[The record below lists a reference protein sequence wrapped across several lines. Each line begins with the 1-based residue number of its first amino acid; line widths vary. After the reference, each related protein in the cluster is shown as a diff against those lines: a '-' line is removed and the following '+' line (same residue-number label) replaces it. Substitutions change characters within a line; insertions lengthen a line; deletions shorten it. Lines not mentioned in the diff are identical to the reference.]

1 MLFKKI
7 YITIRPKILKIK
19 YLVLLN
25 AVKKEILVITNLVT
39 NASLNAKINKV
50 KNEISTTTTTNLA
63 TNTALTAVENKMLV
77 I

>member
-7 YITIRPKILKIK
+7 YITIRSKILKIK

-25 AVKKEILVITNLVT
+25 SVKKDILVITNLVT
-39 NASLNAKINKV
+39 NASLNTKINKV
-50 KNEISTTTTTNLA
+50 KNEISTTTTNVA

>member
-50 KNEISTTTTTNLA
+50 KNEISTTTTNLA

>member
-25 AVKKEILVITNLVT
+25 AVKKEIPVITNLVT

-50 KNEISTTTTTNLA
+50 KNEISTTTTNLA

>member
-50 KNEISTTTTTNLA
+50 KNEISTTTTNLA
-63 TNTALTAVENKMLV
+63 TNTALTAVENTMLV

>member
-50 KNEISTTTTTNLA
+50 KNEIYSY
-63 TNTALTAVENKMLV
+63 
-77 I
+77 